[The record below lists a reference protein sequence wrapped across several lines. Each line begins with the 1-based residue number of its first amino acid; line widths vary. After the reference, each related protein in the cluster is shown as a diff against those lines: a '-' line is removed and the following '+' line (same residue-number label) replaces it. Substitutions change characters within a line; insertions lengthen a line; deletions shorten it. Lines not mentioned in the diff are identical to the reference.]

1 MSEDSIN
8 PFDSEELAEPLD
20 EQWAA
25 KRRLSNEI
33 RRLVE
38 NLVTSSASAKHLNEI
53 AEQVA
58 HGADVIGTAPQIKG
72 RYAFVDSDPSG
83 PMTIAAVGYEL
94 NPLSGH
100 GNPIAPPLNSWLDEQ
115 AQTVHGRATMGWQ
128 YEGPPG
134 CVHGGFVAALFD
146 EFLGVGQRLTEQ
158 PGVTGTLTVKYRR
171 PTPLDT
177 ELRLV
182 GRVEKVDGRKNILV
196 GEMWAGD
203 VLTATCEGLF
213 IHIATE
219 SFLQLQKSK

>member
-1 MSEDSIN
+1 MSDDSIN
-8 PFDSEELAEPLD
+8 PFDSEELSEPLD

-25 KRRLSNEI
+25 KRRLANEL
-33 RRLVE
+33 RRMLE
-38 NLVTSSASAKHLNEI
+38 NLVTTSASAKHLNTI
-53 AEQVA
+53 ADQVA

-72 RYAFVDSDPSG
+72 RYAYVDSDPG
-83 PMTIAAVGYEL
+83 GRMTIAAVGYEL
-94 NPLSGH
+94 NPLSGLS
-100 GNPIAPPLNSWLDEQ
+100 NPIAAPLNSWLDEE
-115 AQTVHGRATMGWQ
+115 AQTINGSVTMGWQ

-182 GRVEKVDGRKNILV
+182 GRVAKVEGRKNILV

-203 VLTATCEGLF
+203 TLTATCEGLF
-213 IHIATE
+213 IHIPTE
-219 SFLQLQKSK
+219 AFLQLQKDK

>member
-1 MSEDSIN
+1 MAEDSIN
-8 PFDSEELAEPLD
+8 PFDSEALSEPLD

-25 KRRLSNEI
+25 KRRLSNEV

-38 NLVTSSASAKHLNEI
+38 NLVTSSASANHLNTI
-53 AEQVA
+53 ADQVSHA
-58 HGADVIGTAPQIKG
+58 ADIIGTAPQIKG
-72 RYAFVDSDPSG
+72 RYAFIDSESG
-83 PMTIAAVGYEL
+83 GRMTIAAVGYEL

-100 GNPIAPPLNSWLDEQ
+100 GNPIAAPLNSWLDEET
-115 AQTVHGRATMGWQ
+115 QTIHGRVTMGWQ

-146 EFLGVGQRLTEQ
+146 EFLGIGQRLTDQ
-158 PGVTGTLTVKYRR
+158 PGVTATLTVKYRR

-182 GRVEKVDGRKNILV
+182 GRVKQVEGRKNILV

-203 VLTATCEGLF
+203 TLTATCEGLF

-219 SFLQLQKSK
+219 SFLQLQKHK